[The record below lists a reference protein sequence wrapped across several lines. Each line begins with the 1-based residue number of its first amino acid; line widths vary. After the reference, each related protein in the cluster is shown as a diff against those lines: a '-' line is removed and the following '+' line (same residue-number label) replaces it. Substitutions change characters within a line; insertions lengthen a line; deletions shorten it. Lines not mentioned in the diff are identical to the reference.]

1 MLLQEG
7 IDDGLFR
14 VEYRMSHASFR
25 KLVNLLREDLEP
37 KNASRTRRDYLD
49 PETKVMMTLRW
60 LAGGHY
66 VDQCRRNGV
75 SKAAVFHAISQVIE
89 AINSNPNIGQPKWPT
104 NVDECNE
111 IANGWAKLSGPSL
124 ARGLFTTVVGMLDGI
139 LIRTVSPSRR
149 ETKRRDDFRSGHKKQ
164 IGLNCQALC
173 DSSLRFLFIS
183 VKSPGMTNVL
193 VTIAMLF
200 LVTHL
205 SLLLSSVLKIP
216 GKTNDLKA
224 YRMSKLS
231 ELVENL
237 PEGYWCGGDNAYC
250 NSEHLLVPF
259 PGQNLPQRM
268 DSFNFFLSQL
278 RVRIENAFALLV
290 SRWGILWRVLNVR
303 LKSQPKL
310 IKCLCK
316 LHNFCIDEKEARP
329 AASGPCGTAPPTAM
343 VTAETEFNTQVM
355 EMRSEWLPEYQ
366 FQRTVEGPCLRNNLA
381 DMITE
386 MNYVRPSRNLERNAD
401 RFASST

>member
-1 MLLQEG
+1 MQSFCFCVFFQI
-7 IDDGLFR
+7 ID
-14 VEYRMSHASFR
+14 
-25 KLVNLLREDLEP
+25 
-37 KNASRTRRDYLD
+37 
-49 PETKVMMTLRW
+49 
-60 LAGGHY
+60 
-66 VDQCRRNGV
+66 
-75 SKAAVFHAISQVIE
+75 

-104 NVDECNE
+104 TVDECNE
-111 IANGWAKLSGPSL
+111 IASGWAKLSGPSQ
-124 ARGLFTTVVGMLDGI
+124 ARGLFTTVIGMVDGI

-183 VKSPGMTNVL
+183 VKAPGMTNDIV
-193 VTIAMLF
+193 IAMLF
-200 LVTHL
+200 LVTPHPCDFV
-205 SLLLSSVLKIP
+205 SLLLSVKTP

-290 SRWGILWRVLNVR
+290 SRWGILWRPLRVR

-316 LHNFCIDEKEARP
+316 LHNFCIDEKEPRP
-329 AASGPCGTAPPTAM
+329 AASGPRGTAPPTAM
-343 VTAETEFNTQVM
+343 VTVETEFNTKVM
-355 EMRSEWLPEYQ
+355 EMRSEWLPEYR

-381 DMITE
+381 DMIME
-386 MNYVRPSRNLERNAD
+386 MNYVFR
-401 RFASST
+401 T